1 MNAKETNDLKVF
13 EMMASG
19 NEYFEINVDE
29 NYMTIFIKKTNA
41 DMQINLKKVKKVNI
55 MSPYRISIISE
66 SNAYVFI
73 SLLTGNISVSI

>member
-19 NEYFEINVDE
+19 NEYFKIYVDE
-29 NYMTIFIKKTNA
+29 NYMTICIKKTNA
-41 DMQINLKKVKKVNI
+41 DMQINLKKVKRVNVI
-55 MSPYRISIISE
+55 TPYTISVISE